1 MRKTKFDNNDVMRLA
16 SLLKESRRIVVTCHL
31 SPDGDALGSSLGLK
45 RFLSCFNPTAKV
57 TVVTPDEP
65 TRTLSFLPGFREILP
80 FSRCASKT
88 ERTIAEADLL
98 VCLDFNVL
106 QRTDLLAPA
115 LEKCKATKILI
126 DHHLSPD
133 DFATLKF
140 SYPEKCA
147 TCMLLFELIEAAGL
161 EKFVDSKTATC
172 ILAGMMTDTGDF
184 SYNVSDPEIYN
195 VIARLIALGANKGW
209 LTRLLFN
216 TFSESNL
223 RIQGF
228 ALAEKMEV
236 FHEMHAALVTLSR
249 EDLNR
254 FSYQKGDTEGLVNK
268 PMAIPGILYSCYL
281 RQETDYI
288 KVSMRSLG
296 DFPVNRI
303 CEEYFG
309 GGGHLNAAGGE
320 FYGTMDECVSLFK
333 KILNDNYEKYIAT
346 SSVLTSILKEELRQ
360 K

>member
-1 MRKTKFDNNDVMRLA
+1 MLQAGRLCRFGGLSAQHATSAERA
-16 SLLKESRRIVVTCHL
+16 SV
-31 SPDGDALGSSLGLK
+31 
-45 RFLSCFNPTAKV
+45 
-57 TVVTPDEP
+57 
-65 TRTLSFLPGFREILP
+65 
-80 FSRCASKT
+80 
-88 ERTIAEADLL
+88 DL
-98 VCLDFNVL
+98 
-106 QRTDLLAPA
+106 
-115 LEKCKATKILI
+115 I
-126 DHHLSPD
+126 
-133 DFATLKF
+133 
-140 SYPEKCA
+140 
-147 TCMLLFELIEAAGL
+147 
-161 EKFVDSKTATC
+161 
-172 ILAGMMTDTGDF
+172 GDF

-346 SSVLTSILKEELRQ
+346 SSILTSILKDELRQ